1 MTEAEH
7 RLRERVKELNCL
19 YGLSQLVEARPHD
32 LDAILQG
39 ITELIPPSWQYP
51 EAASAEVVFKGRVY
65 RTERF
70 RKTRWIQ
77 TADIHCDSAKVG
89 TLSVAY
95 RKHLPVA
102 DDGPFLAEERAL
114 INELAERL
122 GHIAER
128 LDRDAAL
135 QLAHRQLKAERNALE
150 ETNAALRVVL
160 SRFEEDQRALRE
172 EIVANLRRV
181 LSPTI
186 EMLEAEIPS
195 NLQGYLELLK
205 RGIEEITS
213 PFIDRVSAEFMN
225 LSPTELIICNMIRV
239 WISSKEIADL
249 RHISLVTV
257 ARHREHIR
265 RKLGLT
271 NTKANL
277 STYLQTME
285 GRRDTGGQKEPK
297 EGA

>member
-1 MTEAEH
+1 MSETKH

-19 YGLSQLVEARPHD
+19 YGLSQLVEATPYD
-32 LDAILQG
+32 LDTILQG
-39 ITELIPPSWQYP
+39 IAELIPPSWQYP
-51 EAASAEVVFKGRVY
+51 DVAAAQVIFKGRVFQ
-65 RTERF
+65 TAGF
-70 RKTRWIQ
+70 RKTRWLQ
-77 TADIHCDSAKVG
+77 TTAIACDGVAVG
-89 TLSVAY
+89 TLTVIYS
-95 RKHLPVA
+95 KHKPTA

-128 LDRDAAL
+128 LDNDAAL
-135 QLAHRQLKAERNALE
+135 QLAHRQLRAERNALE

-172 EIVANLRRV
+172 EIVANIQRV

-186 EMLEAEIPS
+186 QMLEAEIPS

-205 RGIEEITS
+205 RGIDEITS
-213 PFIDRVSAEFMN
+213 PFIDRVSAQFMN
-225 LSPTELIICNMIRV
+225 LSPTEVAICNMIRV
-239 WISSKEIADL
+239 GLSNKEIADL
-249 RHISLVTV
+249 RHISPVTV

-271 NTKANL
+271 NTKTNL
-277 STYLQTME
+277 ATFLQTME
-285 GRRDTGGQKEPK
+285 AKREPHD
-297 EGA
+297 GTRNG